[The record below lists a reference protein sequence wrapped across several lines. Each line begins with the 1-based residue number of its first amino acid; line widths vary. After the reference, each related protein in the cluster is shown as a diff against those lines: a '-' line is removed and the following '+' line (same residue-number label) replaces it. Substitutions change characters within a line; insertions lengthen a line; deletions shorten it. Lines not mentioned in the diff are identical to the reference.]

1 MMTVAAQDAKA
12 RFDALLDQ
20 VAAGVAVTIT
30 REGEPVARLVPAAPP
45 VRADAQAVIAALKA
59 FRAGNRLDGLDAL
72 ALIREGRR

>member
-1 MMTVAAQDAKA
+1 MQSVAAQDAKA

-20 VAAGVAVTIT
+20 VAAGEAVTIT
-30 REGEPVARLVPAAPP
+30 RQGAPVARLVPAGAASP
-45 VRADAQAVIAALKA
+45 VAGPAVVAAIKA